1 MAAAVVAQQRK
12 IAGALFRDQNVAIR
26 QHEQTSRVDEA
37 GRERRCRETGRHL
50 RGLSGVCDN
59 ERPVAD
65 DRSCLRRRQAGRI
78 DAEPPADLVF
88 GKKILL

>member
-1 MAAAVVAQQRK
+1 MSAR
-12 IAGALFRDQNVAIR
+12 L
-26 QHEQTSRVDEA
+26 
-37 GRERRCRETGRHL
+37 L
-50 RGLSGVCDN
+50 
-59 ERPVAD
+59 D